1 MKIVIAGAGEVGVHL
16 ARLLADQSQD
26 IILLDQDKSRLK
38 YAESHTD
45 VLIHKGDATSVKVLE
60 EAGVNQC
67 DLLIAATDSETTNL
81 TVAILGKRL
90 GAQKTIA
97 RIANTELI
105 NNYDK
110 LGLDTLG
117 VDSLISPEQL
127 AAEEIEFL
135 VKQSAFTDAFQFEKG
150 KLNLIGIHLG
160 DKAPIIEKTIRQAA
174 DLNPKLN
181 FMAVALHRDGET
193 IIPRGDTMIKKGD
206 DCYFIA
212 QKEGINPV
220 LNLTGNTS
228 ISFKNVMVLGGSKI
242 GIKTCQALCK
252 DYNVKLVEQNK
263 EKAFELADEL
273 QNVLV
278 INGDCRD
285 VELLEEENIEQMG
298 VFIAVTGNSETNI
311 MSCLV
316 AKAHGVP
323 KTIAL
328 VENMEYIHLSKNVGI
343 DVFLNKKLIAA
354 SSIFQHVRAGNVICS
369 TMLRSLNAEIYDY
382 EVMPGSKITKKPIRE
397 LHFPKTAVIGGAVRN
412 GKTLITMGSF
422 KAEPHDKLI
431 VFCLPGS
438 AKKVETFFK

>member
-1 MKIVIAGAGEVGVHL
+1 MKIIVAGAGEVGVHL
-16 ARLLADQSQD
+16 AKLLANEAQD
-26 IILLDQDKSRLK
+26 IILIDLDKKRLK

-45 VLIHKGDATSVKVLE
+45 VLIYKGDAASVQVLE
-60 EAGVNQC
+60 DAGIKEA

-81 TVAILGKRL
+81 TITILGKRL
-90 GAQKTIA
+90 GAKKTIA

-105 NNYDK
+105 QNYERLK
-110 LGLDTLG
+110 FDTLG
-117 VDSLISPEQL
+117 IDSLISPEKL
-127 AAEEIEFL
+127 AVDEIEFL

-160 DKAPIIEKTIRQAA
+160 DNAPIREKTIREAA
-174 DLNPKLN
+174 NLNPNLN

-193 IIPRGDTMIKKGD
+193 IIPRGDTLIKKGD

-212 QKEGINPV
+212 QKEGIQPV
-220 LNLTGNTS
+220 LNLTGNKS
-228 ISFKNVMVLGGSKI
+228 VSFKNVMILGGSKI
-242 GIKTCQALCK
+242 GLKTAKALSK
-252 DYNVKLVEQNK
+252 DYKVKLVEQNK
-263 EKAFELADEL
+263 DKAFELADQL
-273 QNVLV
+273 SNVLV

-328 VENMEYIHLSKNVGI
+328 VENMEYIHLSKTVGI
-343 DVFLNKKLIAA
+343 DVFINKKIIAA
-354 SSIFQHVRAGNVICS
+354 SSIFQYVRKGNVISS
-369 TMLRSLNAEIYDY
+369 TMLRGLNAEIYDY
-382 EVMPGSKITKKPIRE
+382 EVMPGSKITKKSICG
-397 LHFPKTAVIGGAVRN
+397 LNFPKSAVIGGAVRN
-412 GKTLITMGSF
+412 GKTLITMGDF
-422 KAEPHDKLI
+422 KAQPHDKLI

-438 AKKVETFFK
+438 VKKVEAFFK

>member
-1 MKIVIAGAGEVGVHL
+1 MKIIIAGAGEVGVHL
-16 ARLLADQSQD
+16 AKLLANESLD
-26 IILLDQDKSRLK
+26 IILMDLNKQRLK

-45 VLIHKGDATSVKVLE
+45 VLIYRGDATSVSALE
-60 EAGVNQC
+60 EAGVKDA
-67 DLLIAATDSETTNL
+67 DLLIAATDSETTNI
-81 TVAILGKRL
+81 TVSILGKRL
-90 GAQKTIA
+90 GAKKTIS

-105 NNYDK
+105 RNYDK
-110 LGLDTLG
+110 LKFDSLG
-117 VDSLISPEQL
+117 IDSLISPEKL
-127 AAEEIEFL
+127 AVDEIEFL

-160 DKAPIIEKTIRQAA
+160 DNAPIIEKTIREAA
-174 DLNPKLN
+174 DLNPSLN
-181 FMAVALHRDGET
+181 FMAVALYRNGET
-193 IIPRGDTMIKKGD
+193 IIPRGDTLIKKGD

-212 QKEGINPV
+212 QKEGIQPV
-220 LNLTGNTS
+220 LNLTGNKNV
-228 ISFKNVMVLGGSKI
+228 SFKNVMILGGSKI
-242 GIKTCQALCK
+242 GEKTARALSK
-252 DYNVKLVEQNK
+252 DHNVKLVEQNK
-263 EKAFELADEL
+263 EKAFELADHL
-273 QNVLV
+273 KNVLV

-328 VENMEYIHLSKNVGI
+328 VENMEYIHLSKTVGI
-343 DVFLNKKLIAA
+343 DVFINKKIIAA
-354 SSIFQHVRAGNVICS
+354 SSIFQHVRKGNVISS
-369 TMLRSLNAEIYDY
+369 TMLRGLNAEIYDY

-397 LHFPKTAVIGGAVRN
+397 LNFPKTAVIGGAVRN
-412 GKTLITMGSF
+412 GSTLITMGDF

-438 AKKVETFFK
+438 VKKVEAFFK

>member
-1 MKIVIAGAGEVGVHL
+1 MKIIIAGAGEVGVHL

-26 IILLDQDKSRLK
+26 IVLIDRNKNRLK
-38 YAESHTD
+38 HAEAHTD
-45 VLIHKGDATSVKVLE
+45 VLIYRGDATSVKVLE
-60 EAGVNQC
+60 DAGVPKC

-90 GAQKTIA
+90 GADKTIA

-105 NNYDK
+105 HNYDK

-117 VDSLISPEQL
+117 VDSLISPEKL

-135 VKQSAFTDAFQFEKG
+135 VKQNAFTDAFQFEKG

-160 DKAPIIEKTIRQAA
+160 EEAPIVNKTIREAG
-174 DLNPKLN
+174 DLNPDLN
-181 FMAVALHRDGET
+181 FMSVALHRQGKT
-193 IIPRGDTMIKKGD
+193 IIPRGDTTILKGD

-212 QKEGINPV
+212 QPGGIDRV
-220 LNLTGNTS
+220 LNLTGNKS
-228 ISFKNVMVLGGSKI
+228 IGVKNVMVLGGSKI
-242 GIKTCQALCK
+242 GIKTCQNLCK
-252 DYNVKLVEQNK
+252 DYNVKLIEQDK
-263 EKAFELADEL
+263 EKAFEIADQL
-273 QNVLV
+273 SNVLV

-285 VELLEEENIEQMG
+285 AELLEEENIDQMG

-328 VENMEYIHLSKNVGI
+328 VENMEYIHLSKSIGI
-343 DVFLNKKLIAA
+343 DVFVNKKLIAA
-354 SSIFQHVRAGNVICS
+354 SSIFQHVRQGNVVSS
-369 TMLRSLNAEIYDY
+369 TILRGINAEIYDF
-382 EVMPGSKITKKPIRE
+382 EVKSGSKITKKCIRE
-397 LHFPKTAVIGGAVRN
+397 LGFPKTAVIGGAVRN
-412 GKTLITMGSF
+412 EKSLITMGDF
-422 KAEPHDKLI
+422 QAEAGDKLI

-438 AKKVETFFK
+438 VQKVEAFFK